1 MNMNAFLPPVW
12 IKKNMKINVARFA
25 RNVVKMRLFKSD
37 FQTLCSSLSW
47 CTHASNMLWKLWSQR
62 PPQQQ
67 HPCFQKMDPLSLTTT
82 KGKGFFIVLE
92 AMVVLLAHARESK
105 LLLCSSKIEAHGETP
120 TENTAKLSWN
130 LMLTLSGLPFMG
142 SNSIPFVWTLRY
154 TGYTKILP
162 PPSKNRNIL
171 KKIEIRPQVCP

>member
-1 MNMNAFLPPVW
+1 M
-12 IKKNMKINVARFA
+12 I
-25 RNVVKMRLFKSD
+25 FKHCVHHCHD
-37 FQTLCSSLSW
+37 A
-47 CTHASNMLWKLWSQR
+47 HASNMLWKLWSQY
-62 PPQQQ
+62 PPQ

-82 KGKGFFIVLE
+82 KGKGFLLYWRLWLFCWHMLE
-92 AMVVLLAHARESK
+92 SQNCC
-105 LLLCSSKIEAHGETP
+105 CSSKIEAHGETP

-171 KKIEIRPQVCP
+171 KKIEIRPLIGCP